1 MNNSFKRKKFR
12 IKTNKNLK
20 ANNRIYYKLE
30 YFNLSLT
37 PLSESESES
46 ESNGSLCFCIS
57 KKKIP
62 LSVDRHQLKR
72 YLFEYFRLNK
82 SWVNKYHVWIRFSSK
97 KKYDKTN
104 FSFNKISKQISDS
117 CPEIFKIKN

>member
-30 YFNLSLT
+30 NFDLSLT
-37 PLSESESES
+37 PVSVSVSEKESEKES
-46 ESNGSLCFCIS
+46 ELNSSLCFCIS

-82 SWVNKYHVWIRFSSK
+82 SWVNKYHVWIRFNSK
-97 KKYDKTN
+97 KK
-104 FSFNKISKQISDS
+104 I
-117 CPEIFKIKN
+117 